1 MLGRER
7 LAQAFRVMVACFFPH
22 IQSEWRFM
30 GPGTEMI
37 ENAEEREAR
46 AGRQGGYSLTWA
58 LFYSV
63 VLVMVLVFVAVQIF
77 GIIPG
82 DDDLTLAQ
90 RMSPWRLISEA
101 GENLP
106 LFVIWM
112 ALMMG
117 GIIVALKLSMRSLH
131 RISERAAKI
140 GPANTGERLPLSGTP
155 REIEPLVVS
164 FNAALDRMEAGLRAQ
179 RDFSASAAH
188 ELRTPLATLRAHVE
202 TVLDGQDREAAS
214 EEFDRLARLISQLL
228 HLAEAESGADIAKVD
243 LDLVGLARSVTI
255 DMASSFVTSGRSIAF
270 EYDVERLDCPAA
282 PGLVEIALR
291 NLLDN
296 ALRHT
301 GPGCEIIVSLEQGGK
316 LRVTDNG
323 LGVPELLR
331 PRLFQRFSKA
341 DPHGS
346 GAGLGLSI
354 VSRIMELHGGT
365 ARLEHSE
372 TGACFVLHFPGCD
385 TRP

>member
-1 MLGRER
+1 
-7 LAQAFRVMVACFFPH
+7 
-22 IQSEWRFM
+22 M
-30 GPGTEMI
+30 GQGTGTI
-37 ENAEEREAR
+37 KNAEVHDASSRR
-46 AGRQGGYSLTWA
+46 PGGYSLTWA
-58 LFYSV
+58 LFFSV
-63 VLVMVLVFVAVQIF
+63 VLVMALVFVAVQIF

-82 DDDLTLAQ
+82 DGNLTFTQ

-106 LFVIWM
+106 LFMIWM

-131 RISERAAKI
+131 RISERAANI

-164 FNAALDRMEAGLRAQ
+164 FNAALDRMEAGLRSQ

-228 HLAEAESGADIAKVD
+228 HLAEAESGADIAKVG
-243 LDLVGLARSVTI
+243 LDLVGLARSVTS

-270 EYDVERLDCPAA
+270 ECDVERLDRPALS
-282 PGLVEIALR
+282 GLVEIALR

-301 GPGCEIIVSLEQGGK
+301 GPGCEIIVSLGQDGK
-316 LRVTDNG
+316 LRVCDDG
-323 LGVPELLR
+323 PGVSELLR

-365 ARLEHSE
+365 VRLEHSE
-372 TGACFVLHFPGCD
+372 TGACFVLHFPGSE